1 MTRALK
7 LLSALPIGISLS
19 IGVAAPAFATQG
31 GAADQVIS
39 QASLSGSYLAGRFA
53 GKQRDNAIAAL
64 YFQRALEVDPGNPVL
79 IERAFVLDLGAGNM
93 QRAELLAEQVA
104 KFNPQHRMA
113 RIVLGLKA
121 FREKNYKVAR
131 DHFSKA
137 AFTPVGELT
146 SGLLNAWVYAAEGK
160 FPEAMR
166 ALDVLDKQEAFVNF
180 KLFHAALIADLLRS
194 ETGASG
200 RYRTAYEKA
209 GASLRVVQAYGNFL
223 ERQGNKDEARKVYGQ
238 FLAVSQRN
246 PLVREQLDQLNGGQ
260 QPRAFISS
268 ASEGASEALF
278 SLASALSDEQSIDIA
293 LVYAQLALM
302 LKPDFAVAR
311 TLLGEIYEDIQRHD
325 LAIEV
330 YEKVKETSVLR
341 ASAEIQIATN
351 LDALGKSDEA
361 IEELRKLVEREPGN
375 YDAQLSLGNV
385 LRSHEKWAE
394 AADAYSNAIAALG
407 SSFGKKQW
415 SLLYFRGIS
424 YERAGAWDKAEAD
437 FRKALEFEPEQPQ
450 VLNYLGYSLIDKG
463 KSLSEALEM
472 VKKAVELRPN
482 DGYIVDSLGWAYYKL
497 GDYEESVKQLERAV
511 ELRPEDPVINDHF
524 GDALWRVGRRLE
536 AKFQWQHAKDNKP
549 EPKDLANI
557 ERKINE
563 GLGDLPKAP
572 PAASGDNQRKL

>member
-1 MTRALK
+1 
-7 LLSALPIGISLS
+7 
-19 IGVAAPAFATQG
+19 
-31 GAADQVIS
+31 
-39 QASLSGSYLAGRFA
+39 
-53 GKQRDNAIAAL
+53 
-64 YFQRALEVDPGNPVL
+64 
-79 IERAFVLDLGAGNM
+79 
-93 QRAELLAEQVA
+93 
-104 KFNPQHRMA
+104 
-113 RIVLGLKA
+113 
-121 FREKNYKVAR
+121 
-131 DHFSKA
+131 
-137 AFTPVGELT
+137 
-146 SGLLNAWVYAAEGK
+146 
-160 FPEAMR
+160 MR

-209 GASLRVVQAYGNFL
+209 GSSLRVVQAYGNFL

-246 PLVREQLDQLNGGQ
+246 PLVREQLDQLNAGR
-260 QPRAFISS
+260 QPRPFIGS
-268 ASEGASEALF
+268 ANEGAAEALF

-351 LDALGKSDEA
+351 LDALGKSDQA

-385 LRSHEKWAE
+385 LRSHEKWTEAAE
-394 AADAYSNAIAALG
+394 AYTNAIAALG

-424 YERAGAWDKAEAD
+424 YERAGAWEKAEAD

-463 KSLSEALEM
+463 RNLSEALEM